1 MDSANKNLL
10 LGEFQDLQNKYQQ
23 KCQKESQMM
32 QELAVAQNKIG
43 SSEHS
48 KNVATAEKEIV
59 AE

>member
-1 MDSANKNLL
+1 
-10 LGEFQDLQNKYQQ
+10 
-23 KCQKESQMM
+23 MM